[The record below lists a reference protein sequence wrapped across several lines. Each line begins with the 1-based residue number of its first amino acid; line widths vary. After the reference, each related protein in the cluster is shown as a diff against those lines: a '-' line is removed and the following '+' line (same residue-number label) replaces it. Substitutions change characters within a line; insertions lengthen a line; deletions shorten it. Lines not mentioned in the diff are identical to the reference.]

1 MKELAD
7 TKEKLKKVILIDF
20 PGSLKLNY
28 NLSQLD
34 NKLIH
39 TLTHTQLSD
48 LDEVAM
54 GSEGRQELEGK
65 IEDLED
71 KVEECEKM
79 QRDVFIVICQRLI
92 AVMSEHL
99 AQCDQEGVDYETT
112 WFLYN
117 LDYLRQ
123 LLIQVSVAIYS
134 SIITMQLAGVP
145 PTYEIL

>member
-1 MKELAD
+1 MPPS
-7 TKEKLKKVILIDF
+7 THTHT
-20 PGSLKLNY
+20 
-28 NLSQLD
+28 
-34 NKLIH
+34 H
-39 TLTHTQLSD
+39 TLTQLSD

-99 AQCDQEGVDYETT
+99 AHCDQEGVDYETT

-123 LLIQVSVAIYS
+123 LLIQVSVAIYRIMGNFRGRKLS
-134 SIITMQLAGVP
+134 RIS
-145 PTYEIL
+145 

>member
-1 MKELAD
+1 
-7 TKEKLKKVILIDF
+7 
-20 PGSLKLNY
+20 
-28 NLSQLD
+28 
-34 NKLIH
+34 
-39 TLTHTQLSD
+39 
-48 LDEVAM
+48 M

-99 AQCDQEGVDYETT
+99 AHCDQEGVDYETT

-123 LLIQVSVAIYS
+123 LLIQVSVAIYRIMGNFRGRKLS
-134 SIITMQLAGVP
+134 RIS
-145 PTYEIL
+145 